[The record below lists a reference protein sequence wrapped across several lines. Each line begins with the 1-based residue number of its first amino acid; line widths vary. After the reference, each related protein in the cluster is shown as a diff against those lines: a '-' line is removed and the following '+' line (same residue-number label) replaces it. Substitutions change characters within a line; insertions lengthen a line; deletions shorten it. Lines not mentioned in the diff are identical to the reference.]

1 MYLLSKCL
9 SSFWDKEICSY
20 YTLRREKKYLFL
32 YVVSIKQANESTW
45 KTTSNQSENGLLR
58 KGEFT
63 GRRWKVD
70 DRSTESWIQG
80 RSDGEVIF

>member
-1 MYLLSKCL
+1 MNVLS
-9 SSFWDKEICSY
+9 
-20 YTLRREKKYLFL
+20 T
-32 YVVSIKQANESTW
+32 KQANESTW
-45 KTTSNQSENGLLR
+45 KTSSNQSESGLLR

-80 RSDGEVIF
+80 RSDGEVIFSDDAATTKIRDILGQGRVQSFSPLL